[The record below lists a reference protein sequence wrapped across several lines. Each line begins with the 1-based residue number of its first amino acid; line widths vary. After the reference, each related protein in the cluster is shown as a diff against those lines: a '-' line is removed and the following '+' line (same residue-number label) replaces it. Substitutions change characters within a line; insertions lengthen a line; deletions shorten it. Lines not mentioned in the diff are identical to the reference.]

1 MIRGKVSIFLM
12 AVFLI
17 VPLVTSCGLYGRSS
31 GQSKKVV
38 VVGNENQK
46 PVAIAT
52 SDVTGGTVSLTVQF
66 DGSGSYD
73 PDNDILIYLWDFG
86 DGSAIST
93 EVSPVHEYLTATVF
107 IATLTVYDTGQGS
120 DNQKITITV
129 LEPAV
134 NESPVAVATSDI
146 TGGPAPLTVQFDGS
160 GSYDPESGQLT
171 YLWAFGDGSA
181 SSSEVSPVHEYSNH
195 GIYAARLTVQD
206 PDGASD
212 SQTVTITVTEPGA
225 ESVAI
230 DIKPGNW
237 PNTINLTEEG
247 VVTVAILTTPDFD
260 AASVDTSIGE
270 NGEGKVYLSAALP
283 KISGN
288 SGKYSMFKDVDG
300 DGDLDLVI
308 QFYVELMD
316 PDTFEIEGETT
327 YAILTGQTWA
337 GEAFWGRDQIGI
349 VKE

>member
-17 VPLVTSCGLYGRSS
+17 VPLITACGLYGRSS
-31 GQSKKVV
+31 GKSGKVV
-38 VVGNENQK
+38 EVGDGNQK

-52 SDVTGGTVSLTVQF
+52 SDVTGGT
-66 DGSGSYD
+66 
-73 PDNDILIYLWDFG
+73 
-86 DGSAIST
+86 
-93 EVSPVHEYLTATVF
+93 
-107 IATLTVYDTGQGS
+107 
-120 DNQKITITV
+120 
-129 LEPAV
+129 
-134 NESPVAVATSDI
+134 
-146 TGGPAPLTVQFDGS
+146 APLTVQFDGS
-160 GSYDPESGQLT
+160 GSYDSDNDLLIH
-171 YLWAFGDGSA
+171 LWDFGDGSA
-181 SSSEVSPVHEYSNH
+181 TSTEVSPTHEYLNA
-195 GIYAARLTVQD
+195 GIYAARLTIQD

-212 SQTVTITVTEPGA
+212 SQTVTIMVTEPGA

-237 PNTINLTEEG
+237 PNIINLAEEG

-288 SGKYSMFKDVDG
+288 SGKYSMFKDIDG

-327 YAILTGQTWA
+327 YALLTGQTWA
-337 GEAFWGRDQIGI
+337 GKAIWGRDQIAI